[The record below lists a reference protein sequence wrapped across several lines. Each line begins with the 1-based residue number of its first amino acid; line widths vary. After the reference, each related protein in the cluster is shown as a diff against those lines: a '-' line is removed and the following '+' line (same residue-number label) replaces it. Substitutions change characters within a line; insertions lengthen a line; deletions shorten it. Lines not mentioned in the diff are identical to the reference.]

1 MGSDDDWLG
10 IWSPGFNDPTVMG
23 WLITLAYLWTAWS
36 CRRLA
41 QVPEEK
47 GPVAV
52 RVVSGARQIS
62 RDPSSELATLER
74 RYFGTLGAGLFFLG
88 VNKQL
93 DFQTA
98 FFRLARATADALE
111 VRSLK
116 VGLQIAFATVLGVCL
131 LLLGA
136 LLWIV
141 ARRLGRAA
149 RSAALGCA
157 ALLAFVLVRAVTFE
171 KLLDGGLLRLV
182 LFDSGLIEVAA
193 LAWIAFSLRQQRQR
207 SRTRGKSG

>member
-1 MGSDDDWLG
+1 MESDDDWLTV
-10 IWSPGFNDPTVMG
+10 WSPGFNDPTVMG
-23 WLITLAYLWTAWS
+23 WLITFAYLWVAWS

-41 QVPEEK
+41 KVPEVS

-62 RDPSSELATLER
+62 RDPSSQLATLER
-74 RYFGTLGAGLFFLG
+74 RYFGALGWGLFILGA
-88 VNKQL
+88 NKQL
-93 DFQTA
+93 DLQTA
-98 FFRLARATADALE
+98 FLQLARAAADALE

-116 VGLQIAFATVLGVCL
+116 FLLQIAFASVLGVCL
-131 LLLGA
+131 LLVGA

-171 KLLDGGLLRLV
+171 KLFDGGLLRLV
-182 LFDSGLIEVAA
+182 LFDSGLIELAA
-193 LAWIAFSLRQQRQR
+193 LAWIAFSLRLQGGR